1 MIITP
6 LGRQAF
12 KLQYGDLTLVTNP
25 IAEKGEMPRFGAD
38 IALVTLDHEHYNG
51 SDLLSRGDV
60 EPFVIDGPGDYEVK
74 GIFVKGAGV
83 QTNYDGESLINTMYS
98 LTLDGISI
106 GFLGTLS
113 SKEISS
119 EAREVIGSPDI
130 LFVSLGGGLNASDA
144 YALATTFDPGIIIP
158 MDFEHHSGMLDQFLK
173 EAGQKPQALDKLTLK
188 RKDLDGKEAE
198 VVLLKA

>member
-51 SDLLSRGDV
+51 SELLSRGDTQ
-60 EPFVIDGPGDYEVK
+60 PFVIDGAGDYEVK
-74 GIFVKGAGV
+74 EIFIKGAGV
-83 QTNYDGESLINTMYS
+83 PVTYDKENLINTVYS
-98 LTLDGISI
+98 LVLDGISI

-113 SKEISS
+113 SKELSS
-119 EAREVIGSPDI
+119 EAKEVVGQPDV
-130 LFVSLGGGLNASDA
+130 LFVSLGSELGASET

-158 MDFEHHSGMLDQFLK
+158 MDFQNDQKKLEQFLK
-173 EAGQKPQALDKLTLK
+173 EAGSKAESLEKLTLK
-188 RKDLDGKEAE
+188 KKDLDGKEAE
-198 VVLLKA
+198 VVLLKS